1 MDLINLKDL
10 NLSTEESRDI
20 IEFISQ
26 KRDIS
31 TNELLSTIKP
41 NTKRKN
47 NQNLTPEK
55 PLKNSKHKNNQIL
68 TPKKPLKKT
77 KRKNN
82 QILTPKNNQLQKNR
96 FNNKERIGII
106 RQELKELAYKLSK
119 SELKEIKKR
128 LYIVENKKG
137 LLNSKKNRKCLDE
150 LDEKI
155 RKLDRYYH
163 DDDFEYKGI
172 KNIEDL
178 FRLSISEDYYK
189 STLIK
194 TGYSGNYTKYES
206 KGDKIL
212 TVEEYLSLIGPYFAG
227 VINDYKSKGEWKVQ
241 LTAEINF
248 ISLKPGSDETRVI
261 HTKSDN
267 AEIKIGDDINDVV
280 KELFKSL
287 LQRYQ
292 ENSLKNERFRF

>member
-1 MDLINLKDL
+1 M
-10 NLSTEESRDI
+10 
-20 IEFISQ
+20 
-26 KRDIS
+26 
-31 TNELLSTIKP
+31 
-41 NTKRKN
+41 
-47 NQNLTPEK
+47 
-55 PLKNSKHKNNQIL
+55 
-68 TPKKPLKKT
+68 
-77 KRKNN
+77 
-82 QILTPKNNQLQKNR
+82 

-106 RQELKELAYKLSK
+106 REELKELSYKLSK
-119 SELKEIKKR
+119 GELKEIKKR
-128 LYIVENKKG
+128 LYDIENKKG
-137 LLNSKKNRKCLDE
+137 SSESKKNRRYFDE

-155 RKLDRYYH
+155 RKLDKYYH

-189 STLIK
+189 PTLVK

-212 TVEEYLSLIGPYFAG
+212 TVEGYLSLIEPYLAG
-227 VINDYKSKGEWKVQ
+227 MINNYKSKGEWKVL

-267 AEIKIGDDINDVV
+267 AEIRIGDDTSDVV

-287 LQRYQ
+287 LQSYQ
-292 ENSLKNERFRF
+292 ENLQEKMRGSGFELDGVNLLYYNR